1 MYCFLDNYNEL
12 RSQYY
17 GTPITDDQWFHVE
30 VRSKLI
36 SGLAKGKAA
45 GLDQFSSKHLKY
57 SHPVLVCIL
66 TKLFNL
72 CICYS
77 HIPASFGCSYT
88 VPVPKCDS
96 HVRALR
102 VDDFRG
108 ISISPV
114 ISKLFEM
121 AILDR
126 FSGYLRH
133 LITSLDSKRT

>member
-1 MYCFLDNYNEL
+1 MAN
-12 RSQYY
+12 
-17 GTPITDDQWFHVE
+17 
-30 VRSKLI
+30 
-36 SGLAKGKAA
+36 GKAA
-45 GLDQFSSKHLKY
+45 GLDQLSSEHLKY
-57 SHPVLVCIL
+57 SHPVVVCIL

-72 CICYS
+72 FLCYS
-77 HIPASFGCSYT
+77 HIPSSFGCSYT

-102 VDDFRG
+102 TDDFRG

-126 FSGYLRH
+126 FSVYFT
-133 LITSLDSKRT
+133 TSDH